1 MINSMTGCGF
11 GTFSENGVTATVEIR
26 SINSRFN
33 EIILKIP
40 RVLVNRENDIK
51 NIVRENI
58 GRGKITLTI
67 CFDKELEQRIPLKIN
82 TEVVKAYIKL
92 IKDLKKVAKISEQIK
107 LPHLLNYPEIF
118 EYSEEKKSDEIVWQS
133 TEKALNIA
141 ISELIKMRA
150 DEGAFL
156 MNDLQKRNTFMKECI
171 EKIETITKDRVP
183 IEKQKLTERV
193 QQIIEQNNIDVNR
206 IELEI
211 ALLAD
216 KIDITEECIRFK
228 SHIKFFDESIND
240 SAESG
245 KKLNF
250 LIQEMNREINTIASK
265 ANDAEISHIAISVK
279 EELEKIR
286 EQLQNVE

>member
-33 EIILKIP
+33 EIILKTPKI
-40 RVLVNRENDIK
+40 LANKENDIK
-51 NIVRENI
+51 SIIRENI

-92 IKDLKKVAKISEQIK
+92 IKDLKKVAKISEPIK

-118 EYSEEKKSDEIVWQS
+118 EYSEEKESDKIAWQS
-133 TEKALNIA
+133 AEKALNIA
-141 ISELIKMRA
+141 ILEIIKMRA
-150 DEGAFL
+150 DEGSFL
-156 MNDLQKRNTFMKECI
+156 LNDLQKRNTFMQKCI
-171 EKIETITKDRVP
+171 EKIETIAKDNVP
-183 IEKQKLTERV
+183 IQKQKLMDRV
-193 QQIIEQNNIDVNR
+193 QQIIGQNHIDESR

-228 SHIKFFDESIND
+228 SHINFFEESLHD

-250 LIQEMNREINTIASK
+250 LIQEMNREINTITSK
-265 ANDAEISHIAISVK
+265 ADNVEISHIAISVK

-286 EQLQNVE
+286 EQLQNIE